1 MKNIISPLLF
11 ILIILLTGCASA
23 AATPVYVPE
32 GPGRDAII
40 ADTDVI
46 IKDVLTGIENKD
58 TEIFSKDFSDDM
70 LTAMTESDQ
79 EKLFNQLEVLGNSES
94 VELVNVQDITDN
106 YAVRYKVAYA
116 DKVLIYRIVVSK
128 ADTSLVTGLWLE

>member
-1 MKNIISPLLF
+1 MKKIITPLLF

-32 GPGRDAII
+32 GTERDAII

-46 IKDVLTGIENKD
+46 IKDVLTGIENQD

-79 EKLFNQLEVLGNSES
+79 EKLFSQLEVLGNSES

-128 ADTSLVTGLWLE
+128 ADTSQVTGLWLE